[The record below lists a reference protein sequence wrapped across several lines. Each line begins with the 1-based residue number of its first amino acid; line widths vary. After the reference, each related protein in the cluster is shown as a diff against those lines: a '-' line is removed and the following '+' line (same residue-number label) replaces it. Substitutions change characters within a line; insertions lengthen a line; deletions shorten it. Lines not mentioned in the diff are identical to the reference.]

1 MIFWIASYPK
11 SGNTWLRSL
20 LSSYYY
26 SENGIFDQTL
36 LEKISQFPEKK
47 YFINFDYDQTI
58 VTDTSKYWIKA
69 QEKINEDKKLRFF
82 KTHNV
87 LGAINGNKFTNVQ
100 NTIGCIYIVRDP
112 RNVITSLQNHY
123 EMNFDNAL
131 QFMMNEKKF
140 IHDYY
145 KENDYS
151 DFQFISSWEKNYK
164 SWFDQSS
171 FPVKIIKYE
180 DLHNE
185 TFNVFKNLIKFID
198 KTTNNKNDF
207 DKKKAK
213 NSVQSSSFDKLRN
226 IEKTDGFLESVFSKN
241 DSKKIPFFHLGP
253 KNDWKKIL
261 DEKYQKKLNSIFNSN
276 LKELNYI

>member
-1 MIFWIASYPK
+1 
-11 SGNTWLRSL
+11 
-20 LSSYYY
+20 
-26 SENGIFDQTL
+26 
-36 LEKISQFPEKK
+36 
-47 YFINFDYDQTI
+47 
-58 VTDTSKYWIKA
+58 
-69 QEKINEDKKLRFF
+69 
-82 KTHNV
+82 
-87 LGAINGNKFTNVQ
+87 
-100 NTIGCIYIVRDP
+100 
-112 RNVITSLQNHY
+112 
-123 EMNFDNAL
+123 MNFDNAL